1 MGRKRRPRGRR
12 GGGGGAALEGF
23 AAALAGSLEEEEGE
37 QQQQQPGEEEASSAS
52 ASGPCRPPLGL
63 WELGQCDPRR
73 CTGRRLARKGL
84 VRALRVGRRF
94 PGLVLS
100 PSAHRYLSPADRPM
114 VAQDG
119 AAVIDCSWAKL
130 EETPFAKMKGG
141 CLRLLPYLVAA
152 NPVNYGRPWRLSCA
166 EALAAALVI
175 VGFSELATE
184 LLQTFK
190 WGPVFLDL
198 NRDLF
203 ERYAACAGEEEVLA
217 VEREFL
223 LKAQEKEEEDI
234 DPFDVDSGKE
244 FSNPNRPVGVS
255 KAIHEDESSLEET
268 SDEDGESGSSS
279 SQEERDAPGALP
291 REAGGPQDTA
301 GEAAE
306 GFAL

>member
-12 GGGGGAALEGF
+12 GGGGPALESF
-23 AAALAGSLEEEEGE
+23 AAALAGALEEEELL
-37 QQQQQPGEEEASSAS
+37 QPAEGGAGSAS
-52 ASGPCRPPLGL
+52 ACASGVGPRPPPLGL

-84 VRALRVGRRF
+84 VRALRVGKRF

-100 PSAHRYLSPADRPM
+100 PAAHRRLSPADRPI
-114 VAQDG
+114 VAQGG

-130 EETPFAKMKGG
+130 EETPFTKMKGG

-166 EALAAALVI
+166 EALAATLVV
-175 VGFSELATE
+175 VGFPELAME
-184 LLQTFK
+184 LLEQFK

-198 NRDLF
+198 NKDLL

-223 LKAQEKEEEDI
+223 LHAQEKEEDDI

-244 FSNPNRPVGVS
+244 FANPNRPIGVS
-255 KAIHEDESSLEET
+255 KAIQEDDSSAEET
-268 SDEDGESGSSS
+268 SGDEDGKSSS
-279 SQEERDAPGALP
+279 SQEELDAPGALP
-291 REAGGPQDTA
+291 RMADGPQAAT
-301 GEAAE
+301 GGAAE
-306 GFAL
+306 DI